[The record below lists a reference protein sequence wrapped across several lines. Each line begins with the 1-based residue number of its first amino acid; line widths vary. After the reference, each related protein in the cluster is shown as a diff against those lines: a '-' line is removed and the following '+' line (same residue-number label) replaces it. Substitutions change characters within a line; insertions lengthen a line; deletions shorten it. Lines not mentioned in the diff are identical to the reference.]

1 MTAALTQL
9 NRAVAATHRV
19 NKRRFTE
26 SIVLFEMV
34 NCFKMYVIKTKK
46 EEKKKKKKKKK
57 KQNKKEMK
65 ILK

>member
-1 MTAALTQL
+1 MTAAMTQL

-26 SIVLFEMV
+26 STVLFEMV
-34 NCFKMYVIKTKK
+34 NCFKNVCNKDK
-46 EEKKKKKKKKK
+46 ERRRKKK

>member
-9 NRAVAATHRV
+9 NRAVAATHRL

-26 SIVLFEMV
+26 SVVLFEMV

-46 EEKKKKKKKKK
+46 
-57 KQNKKEMK
+57 KKEMK